1 MSRERGWY
9 DDALKEFAAAIALEP
24 NNPWSY
30 ADLAFALIA
39 AGRPADA
46 QKEIETAIRLDP
58 SYPPIFIF
66 YRGLALFS
74 QDRNDEA
81 AKAFE
86 EAFRLNPQAPWV
98 GLFLASAFGKNGRK
112 SEALEAVAAYNA
124 ARVKA
129 GGVPFVMQELTF
141 PGLVPRPMDI
151 VPPQQDRLTQ
161 GLAPLNIPIYLN
173 DAKQRLNGDEIRML
187 LFGHRVHGRTQ
198 GEGKDYG
205 MFILAEDGLVT
216 GFGRW
221 DKGPGKASI
230 RNETFC
236 VVYPANEW
244 CTQVYRNPGGS
255 RAKEN
260 EYYFFS
266 NFGGAL
272 PFSQVN

>member
-1 MSRERGWY
+1 M
-9 DDALKEFAAAIALEP
+9 
-24 NNPWSY
+24 
-30 ADLAFALIA
+30 
-39 AGRPADA
+39 
-46 QKEIETAIRLDP
+46 
-58 SYPPIFIF
+58 
-66 YRGLALFS
+66 
-74 QDRNDEA
+74 
-81 AKAFE
+81 
-86 EAFRLNPQAPWV
+86 
-98 GLFLASAFGKNGRK
+98 
-112 SEALEAVAAYNA
+112 
-124 ARVKA
+124 
-129 GGVPFVMQELTF
+129 
-141 PGLVPRPMDI
+141 
-151 VPPQQDRLTQ
+151 
-161 GLAPLNIPIYLN
+161 NIPIYLN